1 MIEEVKFVIEVAKQI
16 MDDSMWTAHEFD
28 VNELGSVELQAE
40 VIKTALA
47 FQNMFDES
55 YKESFEAMKNDQR
68 IKELREKPVDE
79 LEDLEKSESDAKWL
93 MNTVLSNEP
102 KNINIADGTYYDE
115 DKHEVLNI
123 KHCRTVEE
131 MSYVINRGPDD
142 VTDEFYTSYIQ
153 GYDKTIVW
161 HIKYA
166 AKTDKLS
173 EEILVHEIVHW
184 QFGEPKDIDL
194 KDIANK
200 TLEGKI
206 RKEDL

>member
-40 VIKTALA
+40 VIKKALA

-55 YKESFEAMKNDQR
+55 YKESFEQMKEEQR
-68 IKELREKPVDE
+68 IKELREKSVDE
-79 LEDLEKSESDAKWL
+79 IEDLEKSESDARWL
-93 MNTVLSNEP
+93 MN
-102 KNINIADGTYYDE
+102 A
-115 DKHEVLNI
+115 VLN
-123 KHCRTVEE
+123 TVQEY
-131 MSYVINRGPDD
+131 SYVVDRGPDN
-142 VTDEFYTSYIQ
+142 VKDEFYTSYIH

-161 HIKYA
+161 HQRYA
-166 AKTDKLS
+166 AKTAELS
-173 EEILVHEIVHW
+173 EEILVSEIVHW

>member
-40 VIKTALA
+40 VIKKALA

-55 YKESFEAMKNDQR
+55 YKESFEAMKNEQR

-79 LEDLEKSESDAKWL
+79 IEDLEKSESDAKWL
-93 MNTVLSNEP
+93 MDTVLNKVS
-102 KNINIADGTYYDE
+102 D
-115 DKHEVLNI
+115 
-123 KHCRTVEE
+123 C
-131 MSYVINRGPDD
+131 SYTIDRGPDE
-142 VTDEFYTSYIQ
+142 VKDEFHTSYIH

-161 HIKYA
+161 HTKYA
-166 AKTDKLS
+166 AKTAELS

-194 KDIANK
+194 KDIAYK

>member
-102 KNINIADGTYYDE
+102 KNINIANGTYYDE
-115 DKHEVLNI
+115 NKHEVLNI

-131 MSYVINRGPDD
+131 VGCIIDRGPND
-142 VTDEFYTSYIQ
+142 VKDEFYTSYIQ
-153 GYDKTIVW
+153 GLDKTIVW
-161 HIKYA
+161 HYRYA
-166 AKTDKLS
+166 AETAELS
-173 EEILVHEIVHW
+173 REILVNEIVYW

-194 KDIANK
+194 NK
-200 TLEGKI
+200 VVEDVLTGKI